1 MAEMLLYEM
10 KCIDDECGKISL
22 QELDSEGYN
31 NCPYCGDETMYTP
44 GKIEPVLMYIP
55 RSERNQTK

>member
-44 GKIEPVLMYIP
+44 GKIEAVLVYTP
-55 RSERNQTK
+55 R